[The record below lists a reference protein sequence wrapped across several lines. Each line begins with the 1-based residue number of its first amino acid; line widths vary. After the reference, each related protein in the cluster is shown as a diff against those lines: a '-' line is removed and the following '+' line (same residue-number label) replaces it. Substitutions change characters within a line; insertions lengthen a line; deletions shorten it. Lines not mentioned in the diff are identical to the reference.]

1 MKTVVITFMIVSVIF
16 ALASL
21 AYAAIDMIIEER
33 DKKKEKNEETKD

>member
-21 AYAAIDMIIEER
+21 AYAAIDLVLEER
-33 DKKKEKNEETKD
+33 GKKKNEETKD